1 MIYANKDVTVKKI
14 ERTHTQQIKHAK
26 TSQYTIE
33 FNPDVTILFQSFRE
47 VMEQISITTN
57 HHKILFESRSVQTLS
72 QLLTH
77 YKNGLDYA
85 TVNAMVVS
93 LAKQLTYLEKNG
105 FSIIHFTLHD
115 IIVVDEIRFLFAN
128 SSLIAPFT
136 PANNKLDILQPLKSN
151 KFMSPETLLINELP
165 ATLDY
170 RAAYYSLGV
179 LIAYVLLNIDIN
191 YAQLDPKLDPIIATP
206 LYYGIKRSVVE
217 NPEDRY
223 LLYV

>member
-1 MIYANKDVTVKKI
+1 MIYSNKDVTVEKI
-14 ERTHTQQIKHAK
+14 ERTTNMSQLKHTSKS
-26 TSQYTIE
+26 SQYTIKS
-33 FNPDVTILFQSFRE
+33 NNKILFRSFCE
-47 VMEQISITTN
+47 IISQNII
-57 HHKILFESRSVQTLS
+57 KKEPPIILFESKSVQTLS

-77 YKNGLDYA
+77 YKYGLDYA
-85 TVNAMVVS
+85 TANAMVIS
-93 LAKQLTYLEKNG
+93 LASQLSYLERNG

-115 IIVVDEIRFLFAN
+115 IIVIDETRFLFAN

-151 KFMSPETLLINELP
+151 KFMSPETLLIKELP
-165 ATLDY
+165 AILDY

-179 LIAYVLLNIDIN
+179 LIAHVLLNVDIN
-191 YAQLDPKLDPIIATP
+191 YMQIDPMLDPIIATP
-206 LYYGIKRSVVE
+206 LYFGIKRSVVK